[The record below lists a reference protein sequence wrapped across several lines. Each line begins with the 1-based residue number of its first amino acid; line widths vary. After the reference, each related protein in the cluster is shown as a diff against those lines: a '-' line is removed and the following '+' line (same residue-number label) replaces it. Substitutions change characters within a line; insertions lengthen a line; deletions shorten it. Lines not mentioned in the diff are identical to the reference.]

1 VDQIHEQAAR
11 GDAHLNTFA
20 KYLLTALIGVVAL
33 GQFVQVITRYVL
45 QIPVMGLEET
55 MLYPTLWLYMLGAVN
70 ASRENTQ
77 IRANVLEIF
86 IKTERG
92 HALLALVG
100 EIISLAV
107 LVWLGWWAWDFTRY
121 AWRVWKESPTLY
133 IPTFYA
139 DIALVLAIVLM
150 TVFTVWHLS
159 RHVRALTTGQYKRA
173 DHHGADYE
181 TVTYENG
188 GENGSQNGNGNAD
201 KNGGDNNRG

>member
-1 VDQIHEQAAR
+1 MRLCNKGSTVGKKSTEAWAR
-11 GDAHLNTFA
+11 GEGHLNLVA
-20 KYLLTALIGVVAL
+20 KYLLTFLIGVVAI

-45 QIPVMGLEET
+45 QVPVMGLEET

-86 IKTERG
+86 VKTERG
-92 HALLALVG
+92 HSVLALIG
-100 EIISLAV
+100 EIISLVV
-107 LVWLGWWAWDFTRY
+107 LAWLGWWAWDFTRY

-139 DIALVLAIVLM
+139 DIALVLAIALM
-150 TVFTVWHLS
+150 TVFTIWHLVQ
-159 RHVRALTTGQYKRA
+159 HAKALATGQYKQA

-181 TVTYENG
+181 TVAFD
-188 GENGSQNGNGNAD
+188 S
-201 KNGGDNNRG
+201 GGDRDRD

>member
-1 VDQIHEQAAR
+1 MYLCNKSFTVVENPRNR
-11 GDAHLNTFA
+11 GLEGEGRLNLFA
-20 KYLLTALIGVVAL
+20 KYLLTCLIGIVAV

-45 QIPVMGLEET
+45 QVPVMGLEET

-92 HALLALVG
+92 HAVLALVG
-100 EIISLAV
+100 EIISLVV
-107 LVWLGWWAWDFTRY
+107 LGWLAWWAWDFTRY

-150 TVFTVWHLS
+150 TVFTIWHLAQ
-159 RHVRALTTGQYKRA
+159 HAKALATGQYKQA

-181 TVTYENG
+181 TV
-188 GENGSQNGNGNAD
+188 AFD
-201 KNGGDNNRG
+201 NGGDDDRD